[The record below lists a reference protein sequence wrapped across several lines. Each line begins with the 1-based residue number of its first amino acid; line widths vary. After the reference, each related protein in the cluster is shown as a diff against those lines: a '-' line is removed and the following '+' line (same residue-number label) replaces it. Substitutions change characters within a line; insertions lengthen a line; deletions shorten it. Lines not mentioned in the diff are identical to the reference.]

1 MLIIPAVDIMGG
13 KCVRLVQGDPTRL
26 KVYFNNPLEAA
37 KLLEDQ
43 GAELIHLIDLDAA
56 LGSGQNMDAIEKI
69 LKNLR
74 VKVQIGGGIRTL
86 EKAETILKL
95 GASRVI
101 FGTAAVQNP
110 TLIKEA
116 VRRYG
121 STRVAVA
128 IDEKEG
134 KVTFHGWKDR
144 SEINY
149 LDLARSFEAVEVGT
163 IIFTSTS
170 VDGTLKG
177 LQMKKIVRLV
187 ETVKVPVIA
196 SGGIASLNDLI
207 MLAGTGVE
215 GVVVGT
221 ALYEEKFTFEQAL
234 EVVKSVS

>member
-13 KCVRLVQGDPTRL
+13 KCVRLVQGDPKKL
-26 KVYFNNPLEAA
+26 KVYFDNPLEAA

-43 GAELIHLIDLDAA
+43 GAELVHLIDLDAA
-56 LGSGQNMDAIEKI
+56 LGSGQNMNAIEKI

-74 VKVQIGGGIRTL
+74 VKVQIGGGIRSL
-86 EKAETILKL
+86 EKAEALLKL
-95 GASRVI
+95 GAFRVI
-101 FGTAAVQNP
+101 FGTVAIQNP
-110 TLIKEA
+110 ALIEEA

-121 STRVAVA
+121 LTRVAVA

-144 SEINY
+144 SEIGY
-149 LDLARSFEAVEVGT
+149 LDLARSFETMEVGT

-177 LQMKKIVRLV
+177 PQVEKIVRLL

-196 SGGIASLNDLI
+196 SGGIAGLNDLVT
-207 MLAGTGVE
+207 LADTGVE
-215 GVVVGT
+215 GAVVGT
-221 ALYEEKFTFEQAL
+221 ALYEGKFTFEQAL
-234 EVVKSVS
+234 EVVKKC